1 MGSSLVTLLRVTC
14 CMWELKFPDQGLNPG
29 PLNWERGVLSTGPP
43 GKSGFVLVFF
53 FFFAP
58 FWLFLPTHKFTVRGG
73 FSAAVFWYRV
83 QLPAFPET
91 VTTVDV
97 MVAISYLQLPDSW
110 TEALEECS

>member
-1 MGSSLVTLLRVTC
+1 MIDIPVL
-14 CMWELKFPDQGLNPG
+14 FIP
-29 PLNWERGVLSTGPP
+29 LSTDGR
-43 GKSGFVLVFF
+43 
-53 FFFAP
+53 FAFSP

-73 FSAAVFWYRV
+73 FSAAVFWCRV

-110 TEALEECS
+110 TEALGECS